1 MGLTGWLRSKH
12 EKGYRVHHYD
22 PVKKR
27 LLWAL
32 FLVALVGAGWGLYRL
47 GFSMSGYAQSE
58 AYRERHRLLEQI
70 AFLEGENERLTQRA
84 ATLERGQA
92 IAGEANDEVKDSL
105 NKMEA
110 ELLELKEELSFYRS
124 IVSPSS
130 MEPGLHVQ
138 SFQLEH
144 GESERQYLYKLVLT
158 LVRGNDRVAR
168 GEVQIKV
175 EGLDNG
181 LPKTLSLAEL
191 VSQGS
196 GQLKFS
202 FKYFQSVEGMMVLPE
217 GFEPQRISIMI
228 KPTSGRLDPVEAT
241 FDWANTVVGDSA

>member
-1 MGLTGWLRSKH
+1 MSLTAWLRAKH
-12 EKGYRVHHYD
+12 EKGYRVHHHD
-22 PVKKR
+22 PIKRR
-27 LLWAL
+27 LLGLL
-32 FLVALVGAGWGLYRL
+32 FLILLGVAGWGLYRL

-70 AFLEGENERLTQRA
+70 AFLEAENERLTQQA
-84 ATLERGQA
+84 VTLERGQA
-92 IAGEANDEVKDSL
+92 IAGQATDQVKESL

-110 ELLELKEELSFYRS
+110 ELLELKEEISFYRS

-138 SFQLEH
+138 SFQLER
-144 GESERQYLYKLVLT
+144 GESSRQYLYKLVLT

-168 GEVQIKV
+168 GDVQLRI

-191 VSQGS
+191 VPQGS

-202 FKYFQSVEGMMVLPE
+202 FKYFQSVEGVMVLPE
-217 GFEPQRISIMI
+217 GFEPQRIAILI
-228 KPTSGRLDPVEAT
+228 KPTSGRLEPVEAT
-241 FDWANTVVGDSA
+241 FDWANTVVGDNA